1 MIGQRPD
8 SLQAVLDKVFAAP
21 AYHWVSRP
29 EHFVW
34 LRHAW
39 AAVKAWFTTLGDAH
53 PLELRVVVYVAAALM
68 LAVVL
73 HAGWRFFH
81 DVRDT
86 DQATGL
92 SPGLARRHDEGW
104 YRREADRLA
113 RSGQYA
119 EAVQA
124 DFLALVMALDAQ
136 HALRFHPSKTPAE
149 YARESQLAPGPRA
162 EFGELVRRLYA
173 YAFARVPCGPQEFA
187 DWRERSAAEHYAPA
201 H

>member
-1 MIGQRPD
+1 MTGQRPD
-8 SLQAVLDKVFAAP
+8 SLHAVLDRVFAEP

-39 AAVKAWFTTLGDAH
+39 AAVKAWFFSLDDAH
-53 PLELRVVVYVAAALM
+53 PAALRVVVYLIAAAM
-68 LAVVL
+68 LAVVV
-73 HAGWRFFH
+73 HAAWRFFR
-81 DVRDT
+81 DVRDAA
-86 DQATGL
+86 DAAPAG
-92 SPGLARRHDEGW
+92 SPLARRHDEAW

-113 RSGQYA
+113 RSGRYA

-124 DFLALVMALDAQ
+124 DFLALVLALDAR
-136 HALRFHPSKTPAE
+136 HAVRFHPSKTPAE
-149 YARESQLAPGPRA
+149 YARESQLPPSQRA

-187 DWRERSAAEHYAPA
+187 DWQAHSAPERYAPA